1 MSSPH
6 SLGPRKTGSPATASF
21 AADGEHIVS
30 AGDDSNV
37 YVWDYICKGSTF
49 SETNKVSSYERF
61 VSQNTSIAIPWCGMK
76 TTSGSPSTQ
85 PMGDDDLARCI
96 LGNRHCD
103 QGFLNSLN
111 FSPRDCFPLSRGLFL
126 ESFPKGSATWPEE
139 TLPDSSQMAV
149 SPSMG
154 GRSDCKL
161 LASACQNT
169 CNSSTWGLV
178 IVTAGHDGRLRTYQN
193 YGLPIRV

>member
-1 MSSPH
+1 MG
-6 SLGPRKTGSPATASF
+6 LRKTGSPVTASF
-21 AADGEHIVS
+21 TADGEHIIS

-37 YVWDYICKGSTF
+37 YVWDDISKGTTSF
-49 SETNKVSSYERF
+49 EPKNVSSYERY
-61 VSQNTSIAIPWCGMK
+61 VCHNASIVVPWCGMK
-76 TTSGSPSTQ
+76 TMSGSLSIP
-85 PMGDDDLARCI
+85 PMGDDDLEHCI

-103 QGFLNSLN
+103 QGLLNSLN

-149 SPSMG
+149 SPPM
-154 GRSDCKL
+154 GRSECKL
-161 LASACQNT
+161 LAGACHNS
-169 CNSSTWGLV
+169 CSSSTWGLV